1 MAEHKTVRAA
11 LHDRL
16 IEWIEDAT
24 LGDVF
29 IVSLSLILFGSIGG
43 CGYHE
48 RFFLMEDEK

>member
-1 MAEHKTVRAA
+1 MPTHRTVREA

-29 IVSLSLILFGSIGG
+29 IVFLSLILLGVISLAIITSA
-43 CGYHE
+43 
-48 RFFLMEDEK
+48 FF